1 MKSTIYCVIINLQYR
16 FSCGDTM
23 TKESDQEW
31 LEKALLSYEQEKS
44 KNPEYLSFDDITI
57 KTFAR
62 RIVGQIKEQMKLDN
76 EQCELL
82 LKAIFCN
89 NL

>member
-1 MKSTIYCVIINLQYR
+1 MSNDRHIDNET
-16 FSCGDTM
+16 
-23 TKESDQEW
+23 EW
-31 LEKALLSYEQEKS
+31 LAKALECYEKEKS
-44 KNPEYLSFDDITI
+44 QNSDYLSFDDAAI

-82 LKAIFCN
+82 MKAIFRK
-89 NL
+89 

>member
-1 MKSTIYCVIINLQYR
+1 MNENDWFDNAMAR
-16 FSCGDTM
+16 
-23 TKESDQEW
+23 
-31 LEKALLSYEQEKS
+31 YETEKS
-44 KNPEYLSFDDITI
+44 NNPEYLSFDDATI

-82 LKAIFCN
+82 LDAIFKKN
-89 NL
+89 F

>member
-1 MKSTIYCVIINLQYR
+1 MS
-16 FSCGDTM
+16 
-23 TKESDQEW
+23 KERDQEW
-31 LEKALLSYEQEKS
+31 LKKALLCYEQEQS

-76 EQCELL
+76 EQCEML
-82 LKAIFCN
+82 LKAIFEN
-89 NL
+89 FKGL

>member
-1 MKSTIYCVIINLQYR
+1 MNENDWFDNAMAC
-16 FSCGDTM
+16 
-23 TKESDQEW
+23 
-31 LEKALLSYEQEKS
+31 YEAEKS
-44 KNPEYLSFDDITI
+44 KNPEYLSFDDATI

-82 LKAIFCN
+82 LDAIFN
-89 NL
+89 QRI

>member
-1 MKSTIYCVIINLQYR
+1 MI
-16 FSCGDTM
+16 
-23 TKESDQEW
+23 KESYQEW
-31 LEKALLSYEQEKS
+31 LEKALLCYEQEKS
-44 KNPEYLSFDDITI
+44 KNPEYPSFDDITI

-82 LKAIFCN
+82 LNAIFGKGE
-89 NL
+89 LK

>member
-1 MKSTIYCVIINLQYR
+1 MNENDWFDNAMAC
-16 FSCGDTM
+16 
-23 TKESDQEW
+23 
-31 LEKALLSYEQEKS
+31 YEAEKS
-44 KNPEYLSFDDITI
+44 NNPGYLSFDDATI

-82 LKAIFCN
+82 LDAIFN
-89 NL
+89 QRINDV

>member
-1 MKSTIYCVIINLQYR
+1 MNENDWFDNAMAC
-16 FSCGDTM
+16 
-23 TKESDQEW
+23 
-31 LEKALLSYEQEKS
+31 YETEKS
-44 KNPEYLSFDDITI
+44 NNPGYLSFDDATI

-82 LKAIFCN
+82 LDAIFN
-89 NL
+89 QRINDV

>member
-1 MKSTIYCVIINLQYR
+1 MS
-16 FSCGDTM
+16 
-23 TKESDQEW
+23 KESDQEW
-31 LEKALLSYEQEKS
+31 LEKALLCYEQEKS
-44 KNPEYLSFDDITI
+44 KYPEYLSFDDITI

-82 LKAIFCN
+82 LKAIFCTKC
-89 NL
+89 

>member
-1 MKSTIYCVIINLQYR
+1 
-16 FSCGDTM
+16 M
-23 TKESDQEW
+23 TKERDQEW
-31 LEKALLSYEQEKS
+31 LEKALLSYEQ
-44 KNPEYLSFDDITI
+44 EYLSFDDITI

-82 LKAIFCN
+82 LDAIFKKN
-89 NL
+89 F

>member
-1 MKSTIYCVIINLQYR
+1 MNENDWFDNAMAC
-16 FSCGDTM
+16 
-23 TKESDQEW
+23 
-31 LEKALLSYEQEKS
+31 YETEKS
-44 KNPEYLSFDDITI
+44 NSPGYLSFDDATI

-82 LKAIFCN
+82 LNAIFKN
-89 NL
+89 KE

>member
-1 MKSTIYCVIINLQYR
+1 MS
-16 FSCGDTM
+16 
-23 TKESDQEW
+23 KERDQEW
-31 LEKALLSYEQEKS
+31 LEKALLCYEQEKS

-76 EQCELL
+76 EQ
-82 LKAIFCN
+82 
-89 NL
+89 